1 MTKRS
6 SERKKQKKLIPPHNQ
21 CLGREKKGK
30 KSTHTLKKKK
40 YSK

>member
-21 CLGREKKGK
+21 CLGREKKERK
-30 KSTHTLKKKK
+30 AHIH
-40 YSK
+40 